1 MQIFL
6 KLGNRILVGK
16 ETFSFTFFN
25 NKNSPFD
32 ESLIL
37 ILDSDV
43 EKFVLIPWNE
53 KDRVSIQSFH
63 KVIGFLTRMP
73 FNKILH
79 WFYDFTT

>member
-43 EKFVLIPWNE
+43 EKFVLIP
-53 KDRVSIQSFH
+53 
-63 KVIGFLTRMP
+63 
-73 FNKILH
+73 
-79 WFYDFTT
+79 